1 MPINTDLNIAP
12 YFDDFNLENQF
23 YKVLYKPAY
32 AVQAREL
39 TQMQT
44 MLQNQLEQFGDNI
57 YQEGSIIKGC
67 TFTQL
72 NDLQFV
78 KLQNAGDWDPTA
90 YIPAQV
96 TEVIGGVDTILDIR
110 YEAEGETSGLKA
122 AIVTASVGFETRP
135 PDLNTFYINY
145 TNTTTTQKTF
155 NQGESI
161 TINRYKYNGKDLIEY
176 TPNVSQINVTR
187 FSNATGSSFGIS
199 TSDGIIFQKGHFLF
213 TKSQVVIVSKYN
225 KTPDG
230 QAVGYE
236 VAELL
241 VTALSDASLY
251 DNANGSS
258 NENAPGADR
267 LKLTPTLVVKTT
279 ADADVNEDFF
289 SLIRYENG
297 EAVQLR
303 DTTQFNSITE
313 ELAKRTYEESGDY
326 VVDKFDVKTDRRGGE
341 IAALVG
347 PGKAYVKGYRVENGG
362 TRTLIVEQLTET
374 ETEQNQST
382 SFTYDGYM
390 QTLTQDGTFDLDYA
404 ARVNLQQTGG
414 TTIGTAYV
422 YNIEPG
428 KIYLSNV
435 QMSAGEDFSDVTII
449 EGAGGRGEATVTA
462 GSGIVENNSYLIFK
476 TGNNSTKTVTD
487 MALPVRRQTVIPSI
501 TSNSFT
507 IDSSTDGFVTAH
519 DYNCINNDMIFVD
532 ANDNQFEIDSFST
545 ANNADELTINLA
557 TGGAVTPGTLYHNAR
572 IILATPHAKQIVK
585 PYIKFGWASGIT
597 KVNLG
602 FPDVL
607 EVLSVTGTDN
617 VDYKNSFKL
626 HSNQKNRFYDLS
638 YMSFIKGRPT
648 PPIGTLTIQLRV
660 FKINTSTGQAFFTVN
675 SYPIDDVTEILGD
688 GNCRS
693 WEIPAFKTKD
703 NSFNLRDSIDFRP
716 YVRLAGAADYSATT
730 PGAAAIITEQ
740 VGTNTPIYESA
751 DHLVPANQESAV
763 LDIEYY
769 LPRYDS
775 ITVDSFGAFS
785 ITQGTPAVT
794 PAPPVVGG
802 DQLVIG
808 VVEVPAFPGLS
819 QKEAV
824 ALNKLGSAIT
834 VRPTENRNYTMN
846 DISRIDQRLTAV
858 EEYVSLSQ
866 LETDAENYL
875 VLDENGLNR
884 FKNGWMVDAFN
895 DLKVANIEN
904 EDYSASIDFMKK
916 ALAPALRTFPI
927 DLVLAQGASVN
938 ASIFPNTTDPEI
950 GTLSRDANAVLLN
963 QPFASNFRNCVSN
976 YWSYNGVGALL
987 PDHDMVHD
995 TVSNPIS
1002 INVDLEAITD
1012 DIQAF
1017 FPVTS
1022 TSRTS
1027 VSRSG
1032 RTTTT
1037 RTDTTTTGAIRDGS
1051 TSHAQVVGDFVTNVD
1066 FLPYMRS
1073 RNVSIFM
1080 AGLRPN
1086 TQHWFFF
1093 DEVDVNNYVWPG
1105 QGETNNGQGIS
1116 KFGARGAAVSTDDK
1130 GVLRAV
1136 FRIPTETFFVGDRKM
1151 LVVDVDTFDDVESAS
1166 TSRGSLTYHGY
1177 NINLAQTS
1185 ATASTRIP
1193 SFTKGVLSTRS
1204 RFTSVTAPRRDN
1216 PPDPLAQTFFIKGGM
1231 GRGSNSVF
1239 ISKIDLFF
1247 KRKSDVNG
1255 VTVMLREVTNGYP
1268 GNEVLPFSQIHVP
1281 SSAINVSDDASAVTT
1296 IDFEAPVRMDIEKE
1310 YSVVILPDANDPN
1323 FLIFTSKV
1331 GGTDLTPGTTQ
1342 GQAVIQDWGD
1352 GVLFTSTNNKAWK
1365 SYQDEDLKFKLYR
1378 HSFNEVTGTVALTND
1393 HHEFFTL
1400 SAWDGAF
1407 EIGEIVYETM
1417 ALAGSTEATISA
1429 TRGSDVLTGTAFT
1442 DTYEAG
1448 NTILI
1453 ADSGTNSDVYTAVTV
1468 TATEITLDRP
1478 VSFTAANNG
1487 TATPVISGKV
1497 TYHHPLNLN
1506 VLHVKQ
1512 SSASSTKPFT
1522 TGGSLVGL
1530 TSETT
1535 GTIGS
1540 IDNINLSYVQPMI
1553 AKSNDSVTETSL
1565 KGTFTSSVDEN
1576 DTYNKKLTFGANNNF
1591 TNKGVVL
1598 YSKSNN
1604 FISPKTFTIE
1614 VDMANRN
1621 NITSTP
1627 TVDIK
1632 TSSLIGYQH
1641 EVTNVADTTSK
1652 YISKTTELAANLDA
1666 EDLNVILTGY
1676 RPSGTNIKVY
1686 IKPQNSLDSSNFD
1699 NIDWIEL
1706 EVYEGKELFSSNTN
1720 LSDWKEFKYKVAAAN
1735 KTTGVDPVLTY
1746 TTNSGTFTKFRKF
1759 AIRIDLMS
1767 DVMHRVP
1774 TVKDYRALALT

>member
-67 TFTQL
+67 TFTEL

-78 KLQNAGDWDPTA
+78 KLQNLGDWDPTA
-90 YIPAQV
+90 YVPTQV
-96 TEVIGGVDTILDIR
+96 TEVIGGVDTILDVR
-110 YEAEGETSGLKA
+110 YEAESVSTGLKA

-145 TNTTTTQKTF
+145 TNTTTAQKTF
-155 NQGESI
+155 AQGEPI
-161 TINRYKYNGKDLIEY
+161 VINRYKYNGKDLIEY
-176 TPNVSQINVTR
+176 TSSFSTINVTR
-187 FSNATGSSFGIS
+187 FSGHVGSAFGIS

-230 QAVGYE
+230 QNVGYE
-236 VAELL
+236 VEESL
-241 VTALSDASLY
+241 VSALSDASLF

-279 ADADVNEDFF
+279 AEADVNEDFF

-297 EAVQLR
+297 DAVQLR

-326 VVDKFDVKTDRRGGE
+326 IVEKFDVKTDRRGGE

-347 PGKAYVKGYRVENGG
+347 PGKAYVRGYRVENGG
-362 TRTLIVEQLTET
+362 TRTLIIEQLTET

-390 QTLTQDGTFDLDYA
+390 ETLTQGGYFDIDYD
-404 ARVNLQQTGG
+404 ARVNLQATAG
-414 TTIGTAYV
+414 TNIGSAYV

-435 QMSAGEDFSDVTII
+435 RMSAGEDFNDVTII
-449 EGAGGRGEATVTA
+449 EGAGGRGSATVAA
-462 GSGIVENNSYLIFK
+462 GSGVVENDSYLIFK
-476 TGNNSTKTVTD
+476 TGNNSTKTITD
-487 MALPVRRQTVIPSI
+487 MAVPVRRQTVIPTIVSD
-501 TSNSFT
+501 SFT
-507 IDSSTDGFVTAH
+507 IDASTDGFVTTH
-519 DYNCINNDMIFVD
+519 DYNCINNNMVFVD
-532 ANDNQFEIDSFST
+532 ANDVQFEIDSFT
-545 ANNADELTINLA
+545 TQNNNNELTINLA
-557 TGGAVTPGTLYHNAR
+557 TTGAATPGTLYHNAR
-572 IILATPHAKQIVK
+572 ILLATPHAKQIVK

-607 EVLSVTGTDN
+607 EVLSVVGTDG

-638 YMSFIKGRPT
+638 YMSFIKGRPV
-648 PPIGTLTIQLRV
+648 PPIGNLVIQLRV

-675 SYPIDDVTEILGD
+675 SYPIDDVSEILGD

-703 NSFNLRDSIDFRP
+703 NSFNLRDCIDFRP

-730 PGAAAIITEQ
+730 AGAAAIITEQ
-740 VGTNTPIYESA
+740 VGTNTVVYETA

-769 LPRYDS
+769 LPRFDS
-775 ITVDSFGAFS
+775 IAIDSFGLFS
-785 ITQGTPAVT
+785 IVQGTPAVNPKP
-794 PAPPVVGG
+794 PAVGG

-808 VVEVPAFPGLS
+808 TVDISTFPGLS

-824 ALNKLGSAIT
+824 ALNKLDSAIT
-834 VRPTENRNYTMN
+834 VIQSEHRNYTMS
-846 DISRIDQRLTAV
+846 DISSIDQRLTTV

-866 LETDAENYL
+866 LEVDAENYL

-904 EDYSASIDFMKK
+904 EDYSASIDFMRK
-916 ALAPALRTFPI
+916 ALAPAVRTFPI
-927 DLVLAQGASVN
+927 DLALAPGASVN
-938 ASIFPNTTDPEI
+938 ASIFPNTTEPEM
-950 GTLSRDANAVLLN
+950 GTLSRDANVTLLS

-976 YWSYNGVGALL
+976 YWSYDGCGQLL

-1002 INVDLEAITD
+1002 IDVNLESIVD

-1022 TSRTS
+1022 ATSTSRST
-1027 VSRSG
+1027 RG

-1037 RTDTTTTGAIRDGS
+1037 RTTTTTTGAIRDGS
-1051 TSHAQVVGDFVTNVD
+1051 TSHAQVVGDFVTNTE

-1073 RNVSIFM
+1073 RNVNIYM
-1080 AGLRPN
+1080 AGLRPD

-1105 QGETNNGQGIS
+1105 QGETNSGRGIS
-1116 KFGARGAAVSTDDK
+1116 RFGARGSAVTTDSK
-1130 GVLRAV
+1130 GVLKAV
-1136 FRIPTETFFVGDRKM
+1136 FRIPKETFFVGDRKM

-1166 TSRGSLTYHGY
+1166 TSRGTLTYHGY
-1177 NINLAQTS
+1177 NINIAKSSST
-1185 ATASTRIP
+1185 ATTRIP
-1193 SFTKGVLSTRS
+1193 NFTRGILSTRT
-1204 RFTSVTAPRRDN
+1204 RFTSRTAPRRDN

-1239 ISKIDLFF
+1239 VSKIDLYF
-1247 KRKSDVNG
+1247 KRKSDING
-1255 VTVMLREVTNGYP
+1255 VTVMLREVSNGYP
-1268 GNEVLPFSQIHVP
+1268 SPEVLPFSQIHVP
-1281 SSAINVSDDASAVTT
+1281 SSSINVSDDASAVTT
-1296 IDFEAPVRMDIEKE
+1296 IDFEAPVRMDVEKE
-1310 YSVVILPDANDPN
+1310 YSVVVLPDANDPN
-1323 FLIFTSKV
+1323 YLIFTSKV
-1331 GGTDLTPGTTQ
+1331 GGTDLTPGATQ

-1378 HSFNEVTGTVALTND
+1378 HSFNEVTGTVSLTND
-1393 HHEFFTL
+1393 NHEFFTL

-1407 EIGEIVYETM
+1407 EIGEIVYQTL
-1417 ALAGSTEATISA
+1417 ALAGSTNATISA
-1429 TRGSDVLTGTAFT
+1429 TTGSNIITGTAFT

-1448 NTILI
+1448 NTILV

-1478 VSFTAANNG
+1478 VSFTAASNG
-1487 TATPVISGKV
+1487 TAAPVVSGKV

-1512 SSASSTKPFT
+1512 SSASSTKLFT
-1522 TGGSLVGL
+1522 AAGNLIGL
-1530 TSETT
+1530 NSETT

-1540 IDNINLSYVQPMI
+1540 IDNINLSYVQPMV

-1565 KGTFTSSVDEN
+1565 KGTFTSSVNES

-1604 FISPKTFTIE
+1604 FVTPKEFTIE
-1614 VDMANRN
+1614 VDMANKSN
-1621 NITSTP
+1621 VTSTP

-1632 TSSLIGYQH
+1632 TASLIGYQH
-1641 EVTNVADTTSK
+1641 EITNVGDTTSK

-1686 IKPQNSLDSSNFD
+1686 IKPQNALDSSNFD

-1720 LSDWKEFKYKVAAAN
+1720 LSDWKEFKYRVAAAN
-1735 KTTGVDPVLTY
+1735 KTGGILSY
-1746 TTNSGTFTKFRKF
+1746 TTDSGTFTKFKKF

-1767 DVMHRVP
+1767 DVIHRVP
-1774 TVKDYRALALT
+1774 TVKDYRALAIT